1 MWLYMAV
8 RRNWKITFLESAI
21 LNFFCFIPR
30 KINHK
35 LCVRMDGTQFL
46 WLWWITAKNDPH
58 QTFLWGVYVL
68 LLYNTTLLETIIID
82 CNACY
87 YGLKIWSRKVRNS
100 TALID
105 GYIFVAWLFWWK
117 IVLIFFF
124 VKLET
129 TMKHAQKF
137 TKWHGL
143 FISLFKLFIHWI
155 VCVLAYL
162 NFIFEF

>member
-1 MWLYMAV
+1 MKF
-8 RRNWKITFLESAI
+8 WKFFSRIGESGKWPFFESAI
-21 LNFFCFIPR
+21 LKFFSPM
-30 KINHK
+30 KNSHK
-35 LCVRMDGTQFL
+35 LCVRMDGTQFV

-129 TMKHAQKF
+129 KMKYAQKF
-137 TKWHGL
+137 TKWH
-143 FISLFKLFIHWI
+143 
-155 VCVLAYL
+155 
-162 NFIFEF
+162 IFLTPRSHFQVSIKVI